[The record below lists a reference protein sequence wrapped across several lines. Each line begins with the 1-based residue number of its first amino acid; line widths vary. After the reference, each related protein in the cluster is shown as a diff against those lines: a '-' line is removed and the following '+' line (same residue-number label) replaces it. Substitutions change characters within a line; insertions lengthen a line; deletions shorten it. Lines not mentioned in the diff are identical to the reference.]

1 MAKYRYNLYLFSGL
15 SSVKVHAS
23 TNEVLAL
30 TVLFFFIVAAGHTH
44 SDILSTVLLQLAY
57 GTS

>member
-30 TVLFFFIVAAGHTH
+30 TVLFFIVAAGHTH